1 MSPPPPIDPESFPKE
16 LKDGVIA
23 SILGGLAMTARLLLS
38 TEPVSVGWVVR
49 RVLAAAITAA
59 LVGYGIQ
66 DHIESPGLKMAV
78 VGAAGYAAPECLDYL
93 MRYIKSKG
101 DAEVGPAPASPM
113 QKTKPRESGASN
125 LLLAVCLLTAFAGL
139 SALASAYISGVCPR
153 HPAISGRPGHD
164 RDGRR
169 HQVGLGQRRAGSLS
183 CDPCAEGRP

>member
-93 MRYIKSKG
+93 MRYIKARGDKEVAAVSGKPKKPHAKSKAKG
-101 DAEVGPAPASPM
+101 KRG
-113 QKTKPRESGASN
+113 K
-125 LLLAVCLLTAFAGL
+125 
-139 SALASAYISGVCPR
+139 
-153 HPAISGRPGHD
+153 
-164 RDGRR
+164 
-169 HQVGLGQRRAGSLS
+169 
-183 CDPCAEGRP
+183 

>member
-59 LVGYGIQ
+59 LVGYAIT
-66 DHIESPGLKMAV
+66 DHIESPGLKMGV

-93 MRYIKSKG
+93 MRYIKNKG
-101 DAEVGPAPASPM
+101 DAEVGPA
-113 QKTKPRESGASN
+113 KKPHGKSKA
-125 LLLAVCLLTAFAGL
+125 
-139 SALASAYISGVCPR
+139 
-153 HPAISGRPGHD
+153 PGKAK
-164 RDGRR
+164 RKR
-169 HQVGLGQRRAGSLS
+169 
-183 CDPCAEGRP
+183 

>member
-38 TEPVSVGWVVR
+38 TEPVSLGWVVR

-78 VGAAGYAAPECLDYL
+78 IGATGYAAPECLDYL
-93 MRYIKSKG
+93 MRYIKARG
-101 DAEVGPAPASPM
+101 DKEVGAVSG
-113 QKTKPRESGASN
+113 KPKKPHAKSKAKGKRGK
-125 LLLAVCLLTAFAGL
+125 
-139 SALASAYISGVCPR
+139 
-153 HPAISGRPGHD
+153 
-164 RDGRR
+164 
-169 HQVGLGQRRAGSLS
+169 
-183 CDPCAEGRP
+183 